1 MAATIWTLLR
11 ASFAAIGLVV
21 VLAIGSAHAQTQV
34 GSHRVPSPLFVP
46 AIALIGAGAYLAYRR
61 SRPTS

>member
-1 MAATIWTLLR
+1 MATMIRTLLR
-11 ASFAAIGLVV
+11 ASLAAVGFVI
-21 VLAIGSAHAQTQV
+21 VLTIGSAHAQSQ
-34 GSHRVPSPLFVP
+34 GAPHRAASPLFVP